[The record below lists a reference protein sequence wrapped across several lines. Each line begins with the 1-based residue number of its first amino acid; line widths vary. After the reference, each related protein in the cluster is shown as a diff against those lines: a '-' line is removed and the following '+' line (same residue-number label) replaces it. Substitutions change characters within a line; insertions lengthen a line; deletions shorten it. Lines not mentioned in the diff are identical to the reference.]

1 MAASLLKK
9 LIPNKVKNAYK
20 ATTDYLSTPNQAP
33 QQFIQ
38 GYEDSIG
45 AIGKGKVGDNFDTA
59 RFLDPTDA
67 YEDLNNAG
75 MAAMRKEVLK
85 GIESETLYTQRGMEG
100 MLENFEA
107 TGNLYSG
114 FNKAG
119 ETQGSPLVN
128 LLSGTTDN
136 AAKNAAGLLGTVGL
150 AGGVNTMMGGDFGE
164 GAMVGGLAAFSARGI
179 SQAYMKNMGGMEQS
193 FMKSMLGDAY
203 TTAFTTKIKAGT
215 KIGDLSKDQM
225 SKISM
230 GDINKAFNNPKQ
242 SVIDYLTDP
251 NMPKGARKT
260 REGVEFL
267 KDFKKTVSPE
277 EARRMNLQE
286 IATNPKVADTK
297 EAKAFIE
304 RKGPNRVMAHN
315 RAMTIGGGMLAGVA
329 FTGRSDKRDY
339 RRGFNS
345 HRGNRI

>member
-203 TTAFTTKIKAGT
+203 TTAGTTEIKQGT
-215 KIGDLSKDQM
+215 RLMDLSDAAKR
-225 SKISM
+225 
-230 GDINKAFNNPKQ
+230 N
-242 SVIDYLTDP
+242 LTMEDVGYT
-251 NMPKGARKT
+251 KGKKGRSIQDFLSTHSGKGPAERAKT
-260 REGVEFL
+260 RADV
-267 KDFKKTVSPE
+267 KKTVSPE

-304 RKGPNRVMAHN
+304 RKGPSRVMEHN
-315 RAMTIGGGMLAGVA
+315 RSMTIGGGMLAGVA